1 MNVSEMDNNVLGFTN
16 LTFIIKGESGSTV
29 LLQNRSDV
37 LGLSVPKVDTAG
49 K

>member
-16 LTFIIKGESGSTV
+16 LTFIIKGENSSTL

-37 LGLSVPKVDTAG
+37 LGWSVPKVDTAG